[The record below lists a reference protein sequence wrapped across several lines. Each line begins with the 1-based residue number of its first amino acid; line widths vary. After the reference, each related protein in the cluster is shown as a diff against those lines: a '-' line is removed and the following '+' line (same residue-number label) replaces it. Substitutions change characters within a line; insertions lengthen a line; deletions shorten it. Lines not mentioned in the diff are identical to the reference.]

1 MLHEKKN
8 LISLFS
14 INLIICSIQSIQIFK
29 LHFLKKKKKK
39 SLSKPKN
46 LILRFLIYH
55 YTYKGRL
62 SRGRLYSPP
71 PFFPIPFYK
80 ENTKICCPILVL
92 SRFVFVYRIVPRKGR
107 WIHGGRFQIR
117 FYRISNESIFFLP
130 S

>member
-29 LHFLKKKKKK
+29 LHFLKKRKKISLKAQK
-39 SLSKPKN
+39 SHSAFFDIP
-46 LILRFLIYH
+46 
-55 YTYKGRL
+55 
-62 SRGRLYSPP
+62 LYIQRAFIPWSIVFPSP